1 MVSFSDGSGYHHG
14 VNVNDASNSSKSQV
28 TVSTVLTI
36 CLTVLFFVAAVFFI
50 FQTRVA
56 VILTLTAALLS
67 VALNHVVDAL
77 QKHKV
82 RRSLAVAFVM
92 FAVILIFAGIGLL
105 LIPTAVSQGRALVEQ
120 APKILEKLRQTDLY
134 STLNSR
140 FQLDEQL
147 LGLSQPKLGSLQSAA
162 ESTLKAIGGV
172 VTVVAATVTVFFLII
187 FMLIFGGRLVAG
199 VLEQVS
205 PIPRARYQR
214 VLQELYRSM
223 GGYLGGLLLICVV
236 NGCVTTSFLAI
247 TKVPFFLPLGIMSGL
262 ASLIPY
268 VGTAISAVVVSTLSW
283 VTGSFWHGVG
293 TALYYILYGQ
303 FEGQILAPMVYRRTI
318 NVNPLVTLLST
329 LFFVDFAGLGGAV
342 IAVPVAATLQI
353 LLREIVVAR
362 REKVDVVVTESAP
375 SGAKAEEPALHL
387 RR

>member
-1 MVSFSDGSGYHHG
+1 MVSLSDGSGYHHG
-14 VNVNDASNSSKSQV
+14 VNVNGVSNSKSQV
-28 TVSTVLTI
+28 TVSTVLTV

-77 QKHKV
+77 EKHKV
-82 RRSLAVAFVM
+82 RRSLAVVFVM
-92 FAVILIFAGIGLL
+92 FAVVLIIAGIGLL

-120 APKILEKLRQTDLY
+120 APKILQKLRETELY
-134 STLNSR
+134 STLNAR

-147 LGLSQPKLGSLQSAA
+147 LGLWQPKSGSLQSAA

-187 FMLIFGGRLVAG
+187 FMLIFGGRLIAG
-199 VLEQVS
+199 VLEQVP

-214 VLQELYRSM
+214 VLHELYRSM

-283 VTGSFWHGVG
+283 VTGSFWHGIG
-293 TALYYILYGQ
+293 TVLYYVLYGQ